1 MSLAC
6 TPLSSV
12 CHSCVLACHPYVT
25 RSYVLVCHPYVTHL
39 YSCVIR
45 KSLVC
50 DLPRILFVTTYRL
63 EISRHK
69 IKFKYTLETMF
80 DKWCL
85 TVISLD
91 FFLKFML
98 ACKLHNIFLPDLLR
112 PNFKFIAFVD
122 LTSFKDPIYQ
132 MISWIQVSYW
142 YHMKNFVN
150 SLYESWAM
158 YAWMLKNIKHRCV
171 KTFLL
176 ILRL

>member
-6 TPLSSV
+6 TRLSSV
-12 CHSCVLACHPYVT
+12 C
-25 RSYVLVCHPYVTHL
+25 PYVTHM
-39 YSCVIR
+39 YSHVIR
-45 KSLVC
+45 MSLVC

-85 TVISLD
+85 ISPD

-98 ACKLHNIFLPDLLR
+98 ACRLHNIFLPDLLR

-158 YAWMLKNIKHRCV
+158 YAWMLKNFKQRCV